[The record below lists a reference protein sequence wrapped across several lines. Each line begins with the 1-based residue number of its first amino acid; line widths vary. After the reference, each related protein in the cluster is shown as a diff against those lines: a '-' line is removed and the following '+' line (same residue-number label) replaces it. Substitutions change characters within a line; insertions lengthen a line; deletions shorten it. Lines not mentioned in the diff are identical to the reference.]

1 MMIWEDKRIIVD
13 TNILIYANYADAI
26 FKEQARNKLHWLS
39 QNKYKMWISR
49 QIMREFLVYATRYN
63 FENDKIESKTLVDN
77 IFHNFQQYTIANT
90 NDMVS
95 ANLKDLIEKH
105 NLSGK
110 KIHDANIVATM
121 QAYNITKLLTH
132 NVKAFERFNDVI
144 EIVPLIE

>member
-1 MMIWEDKRIIVD
+1 
-13 TNILIYANYADAI
+13 
-26 FKEQARNKLHWLS
+26 
-39 QNKYKMWISR
+39 
-49 QIMREFLVYATRYN
+49 
-63 FENDKIESKTLVDN
+63 
-77 IFHNFQQYTIANT
+77 
-90 NDMVS
+90 MVS

-132 NVKAFERFNDVI
+132 NVKDFERFNDVI